1 MGRRRLLRSGL
12 WAFATAVA
20 VAVVS
25 LTVGNAASVSTGSK
39 SLGAQGVAVPRCDT
53 DAYTIVQNLTS
64 SNVVSVTVTGIA
76 SACATATMSATVN
89 NGTSN
94 SSGSATVPG
103 GGGSLTITLAVPVAA
118 TDVEQIDV
126 SVVGP

>member
-12 WAFATAVA
+12 GALAATVA

-25 LTVGNAASVSTGSK
+25 LTVGNAASLSTGSK

-64 SNVVSVTVTGIA
+64 TNVVSVTVSGIA

-89 NGTSN
+89 NGVTS
-94 SSGSATVPG
+94 SSGSATVPA
-103 GGGSLTITLAVPVAA
+103 GGGSLTITLALPVAA
-118 TDVEQIDV
+118 TD
-126 SVVGP
+126 